1 MKRMSVAAVMV
12 MFFIMFGLLTIGQ
25 AAVQGTVKETANFKI
40 LVPNGWEFSDF
51 GNGKLQTYNKMGSF
65 MVELSIGGNNMTEA
79 DIKSQVATFV
89 KNNKGSGPD
98 KVTMFGLSFDKTTYD
113 KSSMH
118 MSYYWA
124 LKDGK
129 KITISLLGPNH
140 ETDATIQEVLKSIQI
155 K

>member
-1 MKRMSVAAVMV
+1 MKRVSTAAVMV
-12 MFFIMFGLLTIGQ
+12 MFFLVFGLLGVGL

-51 GNGKLQTYNKMGSF
+51 GNGKLQTYNKMGTF
-65 MVELSIGGNNMTEA
+65 MVELSIGGDNMTEA
-79 DIKSQVATFV
+79 DIKGQVATFV
-89 KNNKGSGPD
+89 KDNKGSGPD

-124 LKDGK
+124 LKNGK
-129 KITISLLGPNH
+129 KINISLLGPAH
-140 ETDATIQEVLKSIQI
+140 ETDATIQDVLKSIQI

>member
-1 MKRMSVAAVMV
+1 MKRVSIAVVMV
-12 MFFIMFGLLTIGQ
+12 MLFVVLGLLNIGQ

-51 GNGKLQTYNKMGSF
+51 GNGKLQTYNKMGTF
-65 MVELSIGGNNMTEA
+65 MVELSIGGDNMTEA
-79 DIKSQVATFV
+79 DIKNQVETFV
-89 KNNKGSGPD
+89 KDNKGSGPE

-124 LKDGK
+124 LKNGK
-129 KITISLLGPNH
+129 KINISLLGPGH

>member
-1 MKRMSVAAVMV
+1 MKQMSFAAVV
-12 MFFIMFGLLTIGQ
+12 MFFAVIGLLTIGQ

-89 KNNKGSGPD
+89 KNNKGNGPD

-118 MSYYWA
+118 MSYFWA

-129 KITISLLGPNH
+129 KITISLLGPSH
-140 ETDATIQEVLKSIQI
+140 ETDTTIQEVLKSIQI